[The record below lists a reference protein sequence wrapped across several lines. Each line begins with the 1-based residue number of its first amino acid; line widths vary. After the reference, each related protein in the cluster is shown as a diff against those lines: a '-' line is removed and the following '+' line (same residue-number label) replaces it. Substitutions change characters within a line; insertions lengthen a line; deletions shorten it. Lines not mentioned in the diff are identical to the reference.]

1 MKVYIVK
8 DYHEMSKK
16 AASIIAVQAAMDP
29 DSVLGL
35 ATGSTPVGAYEYLR
49 KWSEEGT
56 LDFSGIRTVNLDEYK
71 GIAKES
77 DQSYYHFMRENLF
90 DHINVKEENTYIPD
104 GEKEKIFDKFYCGQ
118 HKIADNRRSLGLGLF
133 LCRAIVEAHGGT
145 IGVTD
150 RDPHG
155 AVFGFTLPLE
165 EVVLHE

>member
-16 AASIIAVQAAMDP
+16 AASIIAAQAAMDP

-71 GIAKES
+71 GIAKATKAIIILCG
-77 DQSYYHFMRENLF
+77 R
-90 DHINVKEENTYIPD
+90 TYSIISMSKKKIPTFPM
-104 GEKEKIFDKFYCGQ
+104 EKKRISMPCAETTK
-118 HKIADNRRSLGLGLF
+118 R
-133 LCRAIVEAHGGT
+133 
-145 IGVTD
+145 
-150 RDPHG
+150 
-155 AVFGFTLPLE
+155 
-165 EVVLHE
+165 

>member
-1 MKVYIVK
+1 MKLKPSAELVSDIVESAILHIGRK
-8 DYHEMSKK
+8 AEGYH
-16 AASIIAVQAAMDP
+16 
-29 DSVLGL
+29 L
-35 ATGSTPVGAYEYLR
+35 
-49 KWSEEGT
+49 
-56 LDFSGIRTVNLDEYK
+56 TVNCEDELLLVRADGRLVEQVLVNLVDNALKYTEP
-71 GIAKES
+71 GSSIAITARKSGSMALIQVS
-77 DQSYYHFMRENLF
+77 D
-90 DHINVKEENTYIPD
+90 DGPGIPD